1 MRKVK
6 LTDQEIIR
14 RLRHPVSMAELHSV
28 QQYIIDAPEFKK
40 KAKAIWKKKGLDRE
54 DFRSYYLESMQ
65 KLFDKIR
72 QGLEL
77 EKKSVIAY
85 FLGIFKK
92 DVLHALRELGRKKR
106 IKTQSLDEESKI
118 TNAPDDDTLN
128 WEEQKIK
135 DEENGRLLDFIQ
147 EFSDSDCVRLLMM
160 QLDQANNQEILD
172 AFGWKS
178 DQIIHNKRS
187 ECLKKLKNAA
197 KDNPNLKDD
206 FKY

>member
-1 MRKVK
+1 MGKVK

-40 KAKAIWKKKGLDRE
+40 KAKAIWKKKGLDWE
-54 DFRSYYLESMQ
+54 DFKSYYLESMY
-65 KLFDKIR
+65 KLFSKIA
-72 QGLEL
+72 QGVEL

-85 FLGIFKK
+85 FLGIFKN
-92 DVLHALRELGRKKR
+92 DVLHALRALGNKKK
-106 IKTQSLDEESKI
+106 IKTQSLDEESKLA
-118 TNAPDDDTLN
+118 NAPDGDTLN

-135 DEENGRLLDFIQ
+135 DEESGLLLDFIR
-147 EFSDSDCVRLLMM
+147 EFSNSDCVRLLMM

-178 DQIIHNKRS
+178 DQNIYQKRS

-197 KDNPNLKDD
+197 KDNPNLKDN